1 VQASALRIG
10 LLLGQTAGEIRCV
23 VNTAGAFVV
32 RDLRIRAERAGSVH
46 LTCCLM
52 GSDDLRGGFALLDP
66 MFDEADRVEGVGA
79 FST

>member
-1 VQASALRIG
+1 M
-10 LLLGQTAGEIRCV
+10 
-23 VNTAGAFVV
+23 

-66 MFDEADRVEGVGA
+66 MFDEADRIEGVGA